1 MKRATINQNNVLIL
15 YAVINNTMSDVF
27 LVLLGM
33 AAAQLII
40 TPYVIWMSYEIGKL
54 QKEVKRLVV
63 LEGIQNKTTIE

>member
-1 MKRATINQNNVLIL
+1 MVDNA
-15 YAVINNTMSDVF
+15 MSDVF

-33 AAAQLII
+33 AVAQLII

-63 LEGIQNKTTIE
+63 LEGIQDKTTIE